1 VQNMTTIDKQL
12 DTAYTILSESP
23 DVQTALER
31 IKELYGLHHIVFH
44 LGQTSVASMDSP
56 FVRTTYPDAW
66 VSRYLLKGYVNIDPV
81 VREGFTRQLP
91 FDWRE
96 LTPTAEAM
104 DMMIDAAQH
113 NVGTCGYSVPI
124 VDRTARRSLFSIT
137 SILEEDAWDEFVKTH
152 NEKIQ
157 EIAYLVHRKALEELF
172 GELDPMPQLGPREIE
187 CLTWTARGKDYLAI
201 AQILS
206 ISGHTARGYLK
217 SARFKLECAT
227 LPQAVA
233 KAITLKLIEE

>member
-1 VQNMTTIDKQL
+1 MTAIDKQL
-12 DTAYTILSESP
+12 DTAYSILTESP

-44 LGQTSVASMDSP
+44 MGQTTVASTDSP
-56 FVRTTYPDAW
+56 FVRTTYPDVW
-66 VSRYLLKGYVNIDPV
+66 VSRYFLKQYVDVDPV
-81 VREGFTRQLP
+81 VREGFSRQLP

-96 LTPTAEAM
+96 LTLTPDTM
-104 DMMIDAAQH
+104 VMMVDAVQH
-113 NVGTCGYSVPI
+113 GVGPYGYSVPI
-124 VDRTARRSLFSIT
+124 VDRTARRSLFSINST
-137 SILEEDAWDEFVKTH
+137 LEEDAWDEFVKTH

-157 EIAYLVHRKALEELF
+157 EIAYQVHRKALEELF

-227 LPQAVA
+227 LSQAVA